1 MSNQM
6 ISVDIAKLGMGMKS
20 IFTGCA
26 LLFDSL
32 GVSGEAMEQMNEL
45 ADTAVK
51 QSAPVAEKQN
61 SPSKTQQTESTAAV
75 TGNAAATE
83 AVATGNA
90 TATKAAVTDKATTQ
104 AAATGNATT
113 TQAAKTAAEDFP
125 PADDEPPFDTE
136 DKPAVQI
143 SVKDLQK
150 VAAQKITSNRKNSAK
165 IQQLLTTYGCG
176 TMSEIPEEKREAFL
190 NDLAQL

>member
-45 ADTAVK
+45 AATAVK
-51 QSAPVAEKQN
+51 QSAPVTEKQT
-61 SPSKTQQTESTAAV
+61 SPSRTQQTESTAAT
-75 TGNAAATE
+75 TGKAAAT
-83 AVATGNA
+83 
-90 TATKAAVTDKATTQ
+90 VTDATT
-104 AAATGNATT
+104 AG
-113 TQAAKTAAEDFP
+113 AAKTTATEDFP
-125 PADDEPPFDTE
+125 PADDELPFDTE
-136 DKPAVQI
+136 DKPAVEI

>member
-6 ISVDIAKLGMGMKS
+6 VSVDITKLGLGMKS

-26 LLFDSL
+26 MLFDSL
-32 GVSGEAMEQMNEL
+32 GVSGESMTQMNSL
-45 ADTAVK
+45 ANATQQTTVSKA
-51 QSAPVAEKQN
+51 APVAE
-61 SPSKTQQTESTAAV
+61 TQTTPAKVQQVV
-75 TGNAAATE
+75 T
-83 AVATGNA
+83 
-90 TATKAAVTDKATTQ
+90 
-104 AAATGNATT
+104 
-113 TQAAKTAAEDFP
+113 TAAEDFP
-125 PADDEPPFDTE
+125 PADDEPPFDVEET
-136 DKPAVQI
+136 KPVVQI

-150 VAAQKITSNRKNSAK
+150 VAAQKITTNRKNSAK

>member
-6 ISVDIAKLGMGMKS
+6 VSVDITKLGMGMKS

-26 LLFDSL
+26 MLFDSL
-32 GVSGEAMEQMNEL
+32 GVSGEAMTQMNSL
-45 ADTAVK
+45 ANAIQQTTVSKA
-51 QSAPVAEKQN
+51 APDAEKQT
-61 SPSKTQQTESTAAV
+61 SPVKAEQTESVAAV
-75 TGNAAATE
+75 
-83 AVATGNA
+83 
-90 TATKAAVTDKATTQ
+90 
-104 AAATGNATT
+104 
-113 TQAAKTAAEDFP
+113 EDFP
-125 PADDEPPFDTE
+125 PADDELPFDVE
-136 DKPAVQI
+136 EARPAVQI

-150 VAAQKITSNRKNSAK
+150 VAAQKITTNRKNSAK

>member
-51 QSAPVAEKQN
+51 QSAPVTEKQT
-61 SPSKTQQTESTAAV
+61 SPSRTQQTESTAAT
-75 TGNAAATE
+75 TGKAAAT
-83 AVATGNA
+83 VTDA
-90 TATKAAVTDKATTQ
+90 TAAR
-104 AAATGNATT
+104 
-113 TQAAKTAAEDFP
+113 AAKTTAAEDFP
-125 PADDEPPFDTE
+125 PAEDELPFDAD

-150 VAAQKITSNRKNSAK
+150 VAAQKITTNRKNSAK

-176 TMSEIPEEKREAFL
+176 TMSEIPEDKREAFL

>member
-45 ADTAVK
+45 AATAVK
-51 QSAPVAEKQN
+51 QSAPVTEKQT
-61 SPSKTQQTESTAAV
+61 SPSKTQQTESTAAT
-75 TGNAAATE
+75 TGKAAAT
-83 AVATGNA
+83 VTDA
-90 TATKAAVTDKATTQ
+90 TAAR
-104 AAATGNATT
+104 
-113 TQAAKTAAEDFP
+113 AAKTTAAEDFP

>member
-51 QSAPVAEKQN
+51 QSAPVAEKQS
-61 SPSKTQQTESTAAV
+61 SPSRTQQTESTAA
-75 TGNAAATE
+75 TTDKAAATTPE
-83 AVATGNA
+83 TAATTDKAAAAVTNA
-90 TATKAAVTDKATTQ
+90 TAAR
-104 AAATGNATT
+104 
-113 TQAAKTAAEDFP
+113 AAKTTAAEDFP

-150 VAAQKITSNRKNSAK
+150 VAAQKITTNRKNSAK

-176 TMSEIPEEKREAFL
+176 TMSEIPEDKREAFL